1 MSLSKKKGKK
11 KKSFKR
17 KELTEVYK
25 SSNTSFTLTV
35 FFFLTLL
42 IKGNFNLNI
51 YIIKTVT

>member
-35 FFFLTLL
+35 FFLTLL